1 MNPTAA
7 PVASTASPDLA
18 GHRRSV
24 LARPGLWVLLWGG
37 YSLLALGYLGYQ
49 SAWLGAVCGV
59 AP

>member
-1 MNPTAA
+1 MNSTAA
-7 PVASTASPDLA
+7 PVASKVPSDPA

-24 LARPGLWVLLWGG
+24 LARPGFWVLMWGG

>member
-7 PVASTASPDLA
+7 QVASTASSDSA
-18 GHRRSV
+18 EHRRSV
-24 LARPGLWVLLWGG
+24 LARPGFWVLMWGS

-49 SAWLGAVCGV
+49 GAWLSAVCGV